1 MLCLR
6 QRAKSAILKK
16 IEETETEVFT
26 FGKSEAEI
34 NAEETTGWHKD
45 KKKYRE
51 ARPAQQIETRAKALA
66 AIEELVTSKGSSARR
81 AFCAC
86 RG

>member
-16 IEETETEVFT
+16 IKETETEVSLT

-51 ARPAQQIETRAKALA
+51 ARPA
-66 AIEELVTSKGSSARR
+66 
-81 AFCAC
+81 
-86 RG
+86 

>member
-1 MLCLR
+1 MSDTKGEER
-6 QRAKSAILKK
+6 HIKS
-16 IEETETEVFT
+16 IEETETEVTIT
-26 FGKSEAEI
+26 FGKSKAEI
-34 NAEETTGWHKD
+34 DGEETAGWQKD
-45 KKKYRE
+45 KEKYRE

-66 AIEELVTSKGSSARR
+66 AIEEPMTSKGSSARR